1 VLPAYLEEA
10 IADRL
15 DIAESLAYTMWRKTQ
30 GSNVPLDDL
39 KGQAYLGLVL
49 AANLW
54 LPHCERNGY
63 DPNDLSFFSV
73 YARHRIYGELVEHL
87 RSLDWATRTTRA
99 RAKMLRAI
107 SEAEELTEEEM
118 AERSGLSLKQVR
130 RVLTVADNGHHT
142 MSPDMLAAA
151 SEVSHSLR
159 TQAPEGSR
167 FEREVLDLASDFIE
181 TLPEETVTIISLH
194 YYMGHD
200 LHIIAKML
208 GLTEVKVSKIHSTAL
223 LRLHSNLKTLT
234 A

>member
-1 VLPAYLEEA
+1 MLPAYLEEA

-151 SEVSHSLR
+151 SEASHSLR

-167 FEREVLDLASDFIE
+167 FEREVLELASDFIE

-194 YYMGHD
+194 YYMVHD
-200 LHIIAKML
+200 LHFIAKML
-208 GLTEVKVSKIHSTAL
+208 GLTVVKVSKIHSTAL
-223 LRLHSNLKTLT
+223 LRLHSNFKTLT

>member
-30 GSNVPLDDL
+30 GSNVSLDDL

-54 LPHCERNGY
+54 LPHCARNDY
-63 DPNDLSFFSV
+63 DPNDLSYFSV

-99 RAKMLRAI
+99 RAKMLKAI

-151 SEVSHSLR
+151 SEASHSLR
-159 TQAPEGSR
+159 TQEQEGTS
-167 FEREVLDLASDFIE
+167 F
-181 TLPEETVTIISLH
+181 
-194 YYMGHD
+194 
-200 LHIIAKML
+200 
-208 GLTEVKVSKIHSTAL
+208 
-223 LRLHSNLKTLT
+223 
-234 A
+234 

>member
-1 VLPAYLEEA
+1 MLPAYLEEA

-151 SEVSHSLR
+151 S
-159 TQAPEGSR
+159 
-167 FEREVLDLASDFIE
+167 DFIE